1 MNESI
6 LIILAL
12 PFIALQIV
20 TFIFLILNSRRKK
33 QEEKKEMKEKMDHC
47 IDVTERTLKLIQ
59 DLMEL

>member
-12 PFIALQIV
+12 PIIALQIV

-33 QEEKKEMKEKMDHC
+33 QEEKKEMKEKMDH
-47 IDVTERTLKLIQ
+47 
-59 DLMEL
+59 

>member
-6 LIILAL
+6 LIILVL
-12 PFIALQIV
+12 PIITMQVA
-20 TFIFLILNSRRKK
+20 TFIYLILNSRRKK
-33 QEEKKEMKEKMDHC
+33 QKEKKEMKEKMDHC